1 MKIEFNIKLS
11 AKNLYL
17 FNMYQA
23 YKGLQGILSLVL
35 PIMIFVYTGLQ
46 WGEASVGSCILN
58 IVIAILFLLYIP
70 VTLWLRANKVVK
82 NDPVLSKAL
91 HFEFS
96 EENIRVSQGE
106 ENVEFEWD
114 NVYRMMTFGGLLLIY
129 TNRINA
135 YVIEKK
141 QMEDKYADLKALA
154 TSKLMKHRIKMK

>member
-82 NDPVLSKAL
+82 NDPVLSKEL

-114 NVYRMMTFGGLLLIY
+114 NVYRMVTIGGLLLIY